1 MIIFRHPR
9 MKDNLKYIFA
19 AFSVVVAVLAIWYFR
34 SIVAY
39 ILIAAVFSLI
49 GRPIVDFLHKI
60 RVWKFHLNRSLC
72 AGVTLLLIWAV
83 FFGFF
88 RTFVPLILSQAQDL
102 SEIDFTTIRSD
113 LQEPLD
119 KLELLFF
126 RLNPNGGENLT
137 LEQFIESKL
146 SSVINISV
154 ITDAIG
160 GTVGVLG
167 SLFIAIFS
175 ISFITFFF
183 LKNETLFEEGL
194 MMFVPVKHEEK
205 FENFFR
211 SSKALLTRYFAGI
224 LLQVSGITLLVTIGL
239 SIVGLKFQ
247 LAAVIGLTAGIMN
260 VIPYIGPLIG
270 ASIGLVLGLANNL
283 DLDFYHKLLPLL
295 GYMALVFVIVQIIDN
310 VLFQPVIYGKSVK
323 AHPLEIF
330 LVILIAGSMAGILG
344 MILAIPSYT
353 VLRVF
358 AREFFYQFKVVKII
372 TEKIE

>member
-1 MIIFRHPR
+1 MIIFRNQR
-9 MKDNLKYIFA
+9 MKDNLKYILA
-19 AFSVVVAVLAIWYFR
+19 ALTVVIAVVAIWYFR

-49 GRPIVDFLHKI
+49 GRPIVDFLNRIKLGKI
-60 RVWKFHLNRSLC
+60 HLNKTISAAL
-72 AGVTLLLIWAV
+72 TLLLFWAV
-83 FFGFF
+83 FFGFL
-88 RTFVPLILSQAQDL
+88 RIFVPLIVSEAQDL
-102 SEIDFTTIRSD
+102 SEIDYSSVRSD
-113 LQEPLD
+113 FQIPLD
-119 KLELLFF
+119 RLENLYY
-126 RLNPNGGENLT
+126 RLNPEGSEGVSME
-137 LEQFIESKL
+137 EYIESRIT
-146 SSVINISV
+146 SSVNLSV
-154 ITDAIG
+154 VSNAIG
-160 GTVGVLG
+160 GTVDILG

-183 LKNETLFEEGL
+183 LKHETLFEEGL
-194 MMFVPVKHEEK
+194 MLFVPVKHEQK
-205 FENFFR
+205 FEHFFR

-239 SIVGLKFQ
+239 TIVGLKFQ
-247 LAAVIGLTAGIMN
+247 LAAVIGLVAGIMN

-270 ASIGLVLGLANNL
+270 ASIGLLLGIANNL
-283 DLDFYHKLLPLL
+283 DLDLYHKLLPLL
-295 GYMALVFVIVQIIDN
+295 GYMFLVFIIVQIIDN

-330 LVILIAGSMAGILG
+330 LVILIAGNLAGIVG

-358 AREFFYQFKVVKII
+358 AREFFYQFKVVQKI

>member
-1 MIIFRHPR
+1 
-9 MKDNLKYIFA
+9 MKDNLKYILA
-19 AFSVVVAVLAIWYFR
+19 ALTVVIAVVAIWYFR

-49 GRPIVDFLHKI
+49 GRPIVDFLNRIKLGKI
-60 RVWKFHLNRSLC
+60 HLNKTISAAL
-72 AGVTLLLIWAV
+72 TLLLFWAV
-83 FFGFF
+83 FFGFL
-88 RTFVPLILSQAQDL
+88 RIFVPLIGSEAQDL
-102 SEIDFTTIRSD
+102 SEIDYSSVRSD
-113 LQEPLD
+113 FQIPLD
-119 KLELLFF
+119 RLENLYY
-126 RLNPNGGENLT
+126 RLNPEGSEGVSME
-137 LEQFIESKL
+137 EYIESRIT
-146 SSVINISV
+146 SSVNLSV
-154 ITDAIG
+154 VSNAIG
-160 GTVGVLG
+160 GTVDILG

-183 LKNETLFEEGL
+183 LKHETLFEEGL
-194 MMFVPVKHEEK
+194 MLFVPVKHEQK
-205 FENFFR
+205 FEHFFR

-239 SIVGLKFQ
+239 TIVGLKFQ
-247 LAAVIGLTAGIMN
+247 LAAVIGLVAGIMN

-270 ASIGLVLGLANNL
+270 ASIGLLLGIANNL
-283 DLDFYHKLLPLL
+283 DLDLYHKLLPLL
-295 GYMALVFVIVQIIDN
+295 GYMFLVFIIVQIIDN

-330 LVILIAGSMAGILG
+330 LVILIAGNLAGIVG

-358 AREFFYQFKVVKII
+358 AREFFYQFKVVQKI

>member
-60 RVWKFHLNRSLC
+60 RLWKFHLNRSLC

-283 DLDFYHKLLPLL
+283 GLDFYHKLLPLL

-330 LVILIAGSMAGILG
+330 LILLIAGSMAGILG

>member
-1 MIIFRHPR
+1 

-19 AFSVVVAVLAIWYFR
+19 AFSVIVAVLAIWYFR

-60 RVWKFHLNRSLC
+60 KLWKFHLNRSIC
-72 AGVTLLLIWAV
+72 AGVTLLLFWTV

-119 KLELLFF
+119 KLEMLFF
-126 RLNPNGGENLT
+126 RLNPNGSDSFS

-146 SSVINISV
+146 SSVVNISV
-154 ITDAIG
+154 ISNAIG

-194 MMFVPVKHEEK
+194 MMFVPIKHEEK

-224 LLQVSGITLLVTIGL
+224 LLQVSGITLLVTVGL

-270 ASIGLVLGLANNL
+270 ASIGLILGLANNL

-330 LVILIAGSMAGILG
+330 LIFLIAGSMAGILG

>member
-1 MIIFRHPR
+1 MIIFRNPR
-9 MKDNLKYIFA
+9 MKDNLKYILA
-19 AFSVVVAVLAIWYFR
+19 ALTVVIAVVAIWYFR

-49 GRPIVDFLHKI
+49 GRPIVDFLNRIKLGKI
-60 RVWKFHLNRSLC
+60 HLNKTISAAL
-72 AGVTLLLIWAV
+72 TLLLFWAV
-83 FFGFF
+83 FFGFL
-88 RTFVPLILSQAQDL
+88 RIFVPLIVSEAQDL
-102 SEIDFTTIRSD
+102 SEIDFSTVRSD
-113 LQEPLD
+113 FQVPLD
-119 KLELLFF
+119 RLENLYY
-126 RLNPNGGENLT
+126 RLNPEGSEGVSME
-137 LEQFIESKL
+137 EYIESRIT
-146 SSVINISV
+146 SSVNLSV
-154 ITDAIG
+154 ISNAIG
-160 GTVGVLG
+160 GTVDVLG

-194 MMFVPVKHEEK
+194 MLFVPVRHEQK
-205 FENFFR
+205 FEHFFR

-239 SIVGLKFQ
+239 TIVGLKFQ
-247 LAAVIGLTAGIMN
+247 LAAVIGLIAGIMN

-270 ASIGLVLGLANNL
+270 ASIGLLLGLANNL

-295 GYMALVFVIVQIIDN
+295 GYMALVFIIVQIIDN

-330 LVILIAGSMAGILG
+330 LVILIAGNLAGIVG

-358 AREFFYQFKVVKII
+358 AREFFNQFKVVQKI

>member
-19 AFSVVVAVLAIWYFR
+19 AFSVIVAVLAIWYFR

-60 RVWKFHLNRSLC
+60 KLWKFHLNRSIC
-72 AGVTLLLIWAV
+72 AGVTLLLFWTV

-119 KLELLFF
+119 KLEMLFF
-126 RLNPNGGENLT
+126 RLNPNGSDSFS

-146 SSVINISV
+146 SSVVNISV
-154 ITDAIG
+154 ISNAIG

-194 MMFVPVKHEEK
+194 MMFVPIKHEEK

-224 LLQVSGITLLVTIGL
+224 LLQVSGITLLVTVGL

-270 ASIGLVLGLANNL
+270 ASIGLILGLANNL

-330 LVILIAGSMAGILG
+330 LILLIAGSMAGILG

>member
-9 MKDNLKYIFA
+9 MKDNLKYFFA
-19 AFSVVVAVLAIWYFR
+19 AFSVIVAVLAIWYFR

-49 GRPIVDFLHKI
+49 GRPIVDFLNKI
-60 RVWKFHLNRSLC
+60 KLWKFHLNRSIC
-72 AGVTLLLIWAV
+72 AGLTLLLFWAV

-126 RLNPNGGENLT
+126 RLNPSGSEGLT
-137 LEQFIESKL
+137 LEQFLESKL
-146 SSVINISV
+146 SSVVNISV
-154 ITDAIG
+154 ITNAIG
-160 GTVGVLG
+160 GTVDVLG
-167 SLFIAIFS
+167 NLFIAIFS

-194 MMFVPVKHEEK
+194 MMFVPIKHEEK

-224 LLQVSGITLLVTIGL
+224 LLQVSGITLLVTVGL

-270 ASIGLVLGLANNL
+270 ASIGLILGLANNL

-295 GYMALVFVIVQIIDN
+295 GYMAIVFVIVQIIDN